1 MDLFSAYHLR
11 QAFVQ
16 KKGLHTF
23 GCVQALLPYIVK
35 MLRISAKPS
44 QQRQQP
50 PMHRIP
56 DTGLCDAAVDVI
68 EPTKVLLDE

>member
-16 KKGLHTF
+16 KKGLHTSER
-23 GCVQALLPYIVK
+23 VQALLPYIVK
-35 MLRISAKPS
+35 MLRISAKLS

-50 PMHRIP
+50 PMYLIP
-56 DTGLCDAAVDVI
+56 DTHR
-68 EPTKVLLDE
+68 TDEGSPR

>member
-16 KKGLHTF
+16 TKGLHTSER
-23 GCVQALLPYIVK
+23 VQALLPYIVK

-44 QQRQQP
+44 QQRQQS
-50 PMHRIP
+50 PMYLIP